1 MRISVL
7 EIKNYRNLDGVEI
20 KFHPTMNFII
30 GENNLGKSNLLDL
43 LNILFNRNNFAE
55 SDFLNLDEQIHI
67 TFSLGLSEIEQ
78 GFFDDLFD
86 PTDREKINIVAV
98 QESPD
103 DVIRFQHQESGTV
116 ISSSIVRCVNYI
128 NYDSLRNPSSE
139 LSFSKNRGVGK
150 FLNHIIA
157 KYLKNGSLQDFD
169 FVIIEKIDEF
179 LIEVN
184 QSLQKIKSFKD
195 FSVQAIREENKENL
209 LAKLILLADDN
220 NRALESLGYGVQFSI
235 IITLSIFERLLNLSK
250 QRLDRCIIED
260 SSNSEK
266 CIPVLIGLDE
276 PEIHLHPYAQRS
288 LIKYLG
294 RVVNNDE
301 LDFSSLLTDIFQI
314 SRLLGQILV
323 VSHSPNILLNDYRQ
337 FLRFYKNESGYLIV
351 KSGFDIDLDKATEKQ
366 LLKNLPYVKEAFF
379 SKVVILVEG
388 DTELGALPT
397 FSKRMDIDLDEFG
410 ISIIQ
415 AGGAESIPPLMQLL
429 NEFGI
434 KNIGLMDHD
443 KEAKYNSIAGL
454 YFTHGKDFEEDV
466 FESFNITDY
475 VKYLENEFPEERKAD
490 YFIGKVRAIGASLD
504 PQNPIHPQLESLSPD
519 KIQGLQNLVK
529 QEILKNMRD
538 NKSILDGGDLGKY
551 VTEIPEVYKNL
562 IQKAVELSNN
572 VEPIRTGTTI
582 SEA

>member
-1 MRISVL
+1 
-7 EIKNYRNLDGVEI
+7 
-20 KFHPTMNFII
+20 MNFVI

-43 LNILFNRNNFAE
+43 LNTLFNRNSFSE
-55 SDFLNLDEQIHI
+55 SDFLNCDEQIHI
-67 TFSLGLSEIEQ
+67 TFSLGLSDIEQ

-86 PTDREKINIVAV
+86 PNDREKINILAI

-103 DVIRFQHQESGTV
+103 DVIKFQHQESGTA
-116 ISSSIVRCVNYI
+116 ILNSIVRCVNYI

-150 FLNHIIA
+150 FLNHIIV
-157 KYLKNGSLQDFD
+157 KYLQAGSLQDSD
-169 FVIIEKIDEF
+169 FVIIEKIDAF
-179 LIEVN
+179 LIEIN

-195 FSVQAIREENKENL
+195 FSIQAVREESKEDL

-220 NRALESLGYGVQFSI
+220 KRTLESLGYGVQFSI
-235 IITLSIFERLLNLSK
+235 IITLSILERLLSLSK
-250 QRLDRCIIED
+250 QRLDKCIIED
-260 SSNSEK
+260 SSSSEK

-301 LDFSSLLTDIFQI
+301 LDFRSLLTDIFQI
-314 SRLLGQILV
+314 NRLLGQILV

-337 FLRFYKNESGYLIV
+337 FLRFYKNESGCLIV
-351 KSGFDIDLDKATEKQ
+351 KSGFDIDLDEATEKQ

-388 DTELGALPT
+388 DTELGALPI
-397 FSKRMDIDLDEFG
+397 FSKRMNIDLDEFG

-415 AGGAESIPPLMQLL
+415 AGGAKSIPPLMQLL
-429 NEFGI
+429 DEFGI
-434 KNIGLMDHD
+434 KNTGLMDRDQETRYSH
-443 KEAKYNSIAGL
+443 IVGL
-454 YFTHGKDFEEDV
+454 SFTQGKDFEEDIY
-466 FESFNITDY
+466 ESFNVTDY
-475 VKYLENEFPEERKAD
+475 VKYLEEEFPGERKAD
-490 YFIGKVRAIGASLD
+490 YFIGKAREMDVSLD
-504 PQNPIHPQLESLSPD
+504 PQNIIHTQLELLSPD
-519 KIQGLQNLVK
+519 EIQ
-529 QEILKNMRD
+529 ELKVLSKENMLKSMR
-538 NKSILDGGDLGKY
+538 NSKSILDGEDLGSY

-562 IQKAVELSNN
+562 IQNAVELSKNA
-572 VEPIRTGTTI
+572 ESIRTDPTT